1 MNRLQDVIRLHRL
14 GCSRRVI
21 ARRLRMS
28 RDTVARYLDL
38 FGREGVLEGA
48 SDALPEAHEL
58 KALVERRLPEPPAPQ
73 RSSIEHLE
81 ATIAEL
87 RTRGAMPTAIH
98 DHLRL
103 NDPEYRG
110 SLSAVKR
117 LCRRL
122 DRQAGPRPTDV
133 AIPVETAPGEV
144 AQVDFG
150 YAGMRYDEQR
160 GVLRKAWVFV
170 MTLGFSRHMYADLV
184 FDQKLETWLRLHV
197 DAFEHFGGVPKVI
210 VPDNL
215 KAAVIRAAFAI
226 DDDPVINR
234 SYRELARHYGF
245 QIDPAPPRAPQ
256 KKGKVEAGVRYVC
269 GNFLST
275 WATVD
280 LSTDRRA
287 LHRWVAEVAGR
298 RPHGTTKRPP
308 LEVFEECERSALLA
322 LARQRW
328 DRVVWKKAVLHRDC
342 HVQVDGAFY
351 SAPWQLLRQEL
362 WIRCSTHRV
371 AIYHDDELLWTHQRV
386 PRGHRSTVEQHLP
399 EHRAP
404 LRLRS
409 KQHWIDRAEA
419 IGPEVKH
426 LAESIFGS
434 DDVLLKLR
442 KVQAVVSHLEVF
454 PKTRARAAAAR
465 AIHFGSIEY
474 RSIKS
479 ILRQGLDLE
488 PLPQSHTRAWSQ
500 GSRFARRHQPA
511 LPYQ

>member
-170 MTLGFSRHMYADLV
+170 M
-184 FDQKLETWLRLHV
+184 
-197 DAFEHFGGVPKVI
+197 
-210 VPDNL
+210 
-215 KAAVIRAAFAI
+215 
-226 DDDPVINR
+226 
-234 SYRELARHYGF
+234 
-245 QIDPAPPRAPQ
+245 
-256 KKGKVEAGVRYVC
+256 KGKVEAGVRYVC

-371 AIYHDDELLWTHQRV
+371 AIHHDDELLWTHQRV